1 VVHAC
6 PHLQPDDDDDL
17 LVDGVAD
24 ARPVEVARHG
34 LEHGALPQVHR
45 DLDGRDDAGDEARAL
60 EAEVR
65 VRARVRVS

>member
-1 VVHAC
+1 
-6 PHLQPDDDDDL
+6 
-17 LVDGVAD
+17 VDGVAD